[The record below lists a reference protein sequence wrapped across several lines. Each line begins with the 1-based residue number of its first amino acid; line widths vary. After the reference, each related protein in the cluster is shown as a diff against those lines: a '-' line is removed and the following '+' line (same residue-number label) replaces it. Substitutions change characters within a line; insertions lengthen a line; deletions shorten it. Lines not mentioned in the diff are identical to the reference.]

1 MNDSLA
7 GARVIPTL
15 YATLPASFEEQ
26 VAGRMAYNLE
36 GDNVYLMKAW
46 VGEAGPEFRTTALH
60 ASLVELFV
68 RFPDHDAVVLQ
79 PA

>member
-1 MNDSLA
+1 MNHSLA
-7 GARVIPTL
+7 DARVIPTL

-26 VAGRMAYNLE
+26 VAGRMAYQVE
-36 GDNVYLMKAW
+36 GDNIYLMKTW
-46 VGEAGPEFRTTALH
+46 VDEAEPEFKTTEMH
-60 ASLVELFV
+60 AALVELFV